1 MKELLGCLF
10 SILLGLVMAV
20 VAVAGVLWLR
30 LRQFLHGP
38 TRPEHPEPPKEEE
51 EATDDDDQG
60 EYVDY
65 EEIK

>member
-38 TRPEHPEPPKEEE
+38 SHPSRPEPPKEE